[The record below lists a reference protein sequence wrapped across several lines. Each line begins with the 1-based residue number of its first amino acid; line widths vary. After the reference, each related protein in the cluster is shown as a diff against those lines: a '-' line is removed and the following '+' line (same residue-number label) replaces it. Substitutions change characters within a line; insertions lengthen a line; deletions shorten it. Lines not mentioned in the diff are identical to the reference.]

1 MKKKGKFM
9 HSSRQKDT
17 IFKNKHKG
25 ESNEIICLKCKKPGH
40 MKVECPQLKRKI
52 HSGDKKKKS
61 LMVTWDDSYSEKSR
75 SSDDEQT
82 NICLMVDTDDKVEVK
97 KHALNLILLIALH
110 EIMKRYA
117 L

>member
-1 MKKKGKFM
+1 
-9 HSSRQKDT
+9 
-17 IFKNKHKG
+17 
-25 ESNEIICLKCKKPGH
+25 